1 MSAGTP
7 NPRPHRL
14 AAAMMVGIACFKH
27 GFICKKAV
35 QQPTPRSCS
44 CLSSAVWAARSARM
58 ASMSCTR
65 AVRSRGQCF
74 CWAQQAASQVCG
86 QMFRYTHRWPWAAS
100 RVWVAALEPT
110 WMVLRLQA
118 TKQGPTLVLAWR
130 MRVSSM
136 ARAALALRRSC
147 RRQQAAASLRHT
159 YTEVGPLATGLPS
172 SNLHYTPLAPV
183 VISCAGGGCP
193 SPEVAELR
201 SMQGLTPA
209 EQGMLGNGMPA
220 TGDSAAESWVQHA
233 LSQASLPAPRC
244 KQSIDTGTAHE
255 LRCKCLA
262 AARGY
267 SSLQPCLDGCL
278 VETDKLVIAFPVHC
292 PTTPRHEEVSRIWDS
307 AHARGA
313 ARMRPALFVYVPCNK
328 SAHGRRLERLLA
340 GQDCRPC

>member
-110 WMVLRLQA
+110 
-118 TKQGPTLVLAWR
+118 
-130 MRVSSM
+130 
-136 ARAALALRRSC
+136 
-147 RRQQAAASLRHT
+147 
-159 YTEVGPLATGLPS
+159 
-172 SNLHYTPLAPV
+172 
-183 VISCAGGGCP
+183 
-193 SPEVAELR
+193 
-201 SMQGLTPA
+201 
-209 EQGMLGNGMPA
+209 
-220 TGDSAAESWVQHA
+220 
-233 LSQASLPAPRC
+233 
-244 KQSIDTGTAHE
+244 
-255 LRCKCLA
+255 
-262 AARGY
+262 
-267 SSLQPCLDGCL
+267 
-278 VETDKLVIAFPVHC
+278 
-292 PTTPRHEEVSRIWDS
+292 
-307 AHARGA
+307 
-313 ARMRPALFVYVPCNK
+313 
-328 SAHGRRLERLLA
+328 
-340 GQDCRPC
+340 